1 MAQLRWVFR
10 RVITPIVGAS
20 LIWIVVLAIAQGPD
34 IALGVDGVGDVADAL
49 AGQRIGIVTNHAAAT
64 RDGLPTAIVVPSEL
78 PDTQRTAVFTA
89 EHGRHASGD
98 EPAVAS
104 TAGSPRV

>member
-10 RVITPIVGAS
+10 RVITPVVGAS

-49 AGQRIGIVTNHAAAT
+49 AGQRIGIVTNHAAVT
-64 RDGLPTAIVVPSEL
+64 RDGLVAGGRTGAGAPVPL
-78 PDTQRTAVFTA
+78 VYRHVPDSLRAW
-89 EHGRHASGD
+89 HDHR
-98 EPAVAS
+98 
-104 TAGSPRV
+104 